1 MKAILLHIFIVPWFY
16 LLMCRSFVWISSPRL
31 PTWSTIRQWRI
42 LWFLGSN
49 PPACRPPLSL
59 WVAFLTLL
67 KPDRR
72 HSYFWFALTCLNSFS
87 LQVRVNSL
95 VCVGKIL
102 EYLDKW
108 FVLDE
113 ILPFLQQIPSKEP
126 AVLMGILGK
135 VAFHFLRLMWKK
147 NTHLHICDFT
157 HQESTNAPSV
167 TRSWASPKNILPLRA
182 CLTWCLWA

>member
-1 MKAILLHIFIVPWFY
+1 MV
-16 LLMCRSFVWISSPRL
+16 
-31 PTWSTIRQWRI
+31 
-42 LWFLGSN
+42 
-49 PPACRPPLSL
+49 LSVDMQEL
-59 WVAFLTLL
+59 
-67 KPDRR
+67 
-72 HSYFWFALTCLNSFS
+72 CLNIIPTFANLIDYPSMKNSLVPRIKSACLQTSSLAVSCNSQPLGACHTTLIFLVGAYMSHFLS

-135 VAFHFLRLMWKK
+135 VAFSSYYPCEK
-147 NTHLHICDFT
+147 NTYLHICDFT
-157 HQESTNAPSV
+157 HQGSTNAPSV
-167 TRSWASPKNILPLRA
+167 TRS
-182 CLTWCLWA
+182 

>member
-1 MKAILLHIFIVPWFY
+1 MVLYVGVQEL
-16 LLMCRSFVWISSPRL
+16 
-31 PTWSTIRQWRI
+31 
-42 LWFLGSN
+42 
-49 PPACRPPLSL
+49 
-59 WVAFLTLL
+59 
-67 KPDRR
+67 
-72 HSYFWFALTCLNSFS
+72 CLNIIPTFANLIDYPSMKNSLVPRIKSACLQTSSLAVSSNSHPVGACHTAQLFLVDTHRSHFLS

-135 VAFHFLRLMWKK
+135 VAFLFLLIIRKK
-147 NTHLHICDFT
+147 IHIYTYVTSPTRNLQMHL
-157 HQESTNAPSV
+157 
-167 TRSWASPKNILPLRA
+167 
-182 CLTWCLWA
+182 